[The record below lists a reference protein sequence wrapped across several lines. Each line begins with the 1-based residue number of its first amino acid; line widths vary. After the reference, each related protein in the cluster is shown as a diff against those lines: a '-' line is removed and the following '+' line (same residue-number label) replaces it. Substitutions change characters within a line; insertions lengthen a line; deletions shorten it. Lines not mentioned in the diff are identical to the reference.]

1 MVLHRP
7 FLFTADEPGRLVIPV
22 QHLSHTKLITDE
34 ELTEWLT
41 NLNHINADEF
51 DAYGNVSLFMV
62 KLQSLLLITENPDH
76 SFLRAVNHIIKSN
89 YQRFGYL

>member
-51 DAYGNVSLFMV
+51 DAYGNVS
-62 KLQSLLLITENPDH
+62 
-76 SFLRAVNHIIKSN
+76 
-89 YQRFGYL
+89 